1 MSGENIMF
9 TLPKLLYSYADLEPY
24 IDARTME
31 IHYSKHHQTYVDKLN
46 LALKDHDELSK
57 KTVEELLISLE
68 SIPKEIQTAVRN
80 NGGGHYNHSFF
91 WKVMKPKGGGESNG
105 ILSPIIDKELGGFIN
120 FHDKFTSEALNRFG
134 SGWTWLSLDENKH
147 LKIHSTANQDSPLL
161 EGLKPILAL
170 DLWEH
175 AYYLHYQNRRADYI
189 KSWWHVVNWEQVEQ
203 NYLDATR

>member
-1 MSGENIMF
+1 
-9 TLPKLLYSYADLEPY
+9 
-24 IDARTME
+24 
-31 IHYSKHHQTYVDKLN
+31 
-46 LALKDHDELSK
+46 
-57 KTVEELLISLE
+57 
-68 SIPKEIQTAVRN
+68 
-80 NGGGHYNHSFF
+80 
-91 WKVMKPKGGGESNG
+91 MKPKGGGESNG

>member
-1 MSGENIMF
+1 MF

>member
-1 MSGENIMF
+1 MMF